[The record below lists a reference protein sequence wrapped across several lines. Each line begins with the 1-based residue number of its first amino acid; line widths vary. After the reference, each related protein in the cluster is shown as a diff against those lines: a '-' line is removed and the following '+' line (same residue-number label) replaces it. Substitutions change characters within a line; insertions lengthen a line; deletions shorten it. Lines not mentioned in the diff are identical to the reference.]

1 MLTKDSLVEAN
12 DEKEKYNKC
21 QIASKI
27 LHLSSKIL
35 GSISR
40 QMVLIID

>member
-1 MLTKDSLVEAN
+1 MLTKASLVEAN
-12 DEKEKYNKC
+12 NEKEKYKC

-35 GSISR
+35 VSISR